1 MDTRLKKF
9 KYSLFTKLLCWLIAL
24 CTFCL
29 SASFML
35 QIFINCIVVGFDK
48 YYLNDKKIT
57 YFESYGFQN
66 RFNQDFSICFNLS
79 TNNAGKLTEGLKK
92 QKDTVVEDALQKFLD
107 YKASVIASELQ
118 YAVENWD
125 DSYYNYDGQ
134 VDVTIPSD
142 YNTKVYIN
150 ITDPESIQT
159 AQKILVNAK
168 GQEFLLYENLVR
180 DSAFDQSYNYSDV
193 IRDGENEYEIVIP
206 VQLSLTE
213 SEAKENISK
222 EYDEF
227 IQHIVEANCTV
238 SLDSLARL
246 ESRKNLKYYVVD
258 LDGVV
263 YSNIPSIPKNLKNN
277 DRYIL
282 ANKGNYDIKG
292 LEHPFLPESFE
303 ENNYNVLCLY
313 FDESFAEDDV
323 YGRMYNVFKNA
334 EKQDAYTLAFVVLVS
349 LIFSIVFFVFWL
361 SLVGKKTRS
370 DKAELNLIFKIPA
383 EIQIAIVGG
392 ILCALYVCLHDIL
405 QFGTEYFDNLIF
417 LHQFKIIF
425 VCVVCI
431 VCVLFSGLICSFVK
445 VKKTGKSIIKG
456 SLIYNL
462 LRVIFKGILFVCR
475 FIKGKTTEIFA
486 YKPKVFKYKVA
497 LSVFVYFALN
507 LFISFVLYLANY
519 FTVMDG
525 IVSFIL
531 TFILLLGFNGVVGY
545 FVVRYL
551 NNLDKIIIASGEHST
566 VDFGGSKVDSS
577 LLTLA
582 ENLENY
588 NDELQSAVNEAVKN
602 EQMKTQLITN
612 VSHDLKTPLTSLINY
627 SDLLSKCEI
636 NDETA
641 VEYIGVIN
649 NQSDKLKRLIE
660 DLIEASKASTG
671 NVQLNKIKLNLSELA
686 VQAIVEFAPDFDSNK
701 NEIKFTEPE
710 KAPVVYADSVKT
722 YRIISNL
729 FSNAK
734 KYSAK
739 GTRVYASVYE
749 DNLFGYFEIKNI
761 SREPLNISPET
772 LTERFVRGDESRTN
786 EGNGLGLSIA
796 KDLCKLQGG
805 DLSISIDGDL
815 FKATVKLP
823 KS

>member
-1 MDTRLKKF
+1 
-9 KYSLFTKLLCWLIAL
+9 
-24 CTFCL
+24 
-29 SASFML
+29 ML
-35 QIFINCIVVGFDK
+35 QIFINGIVVGFDD
-48 YYLNDKKIT
+48 YYLNNKKIT

-66 RFNQDFSICFNLS
+66 RFNQDFSTCFNLS

-142 YNTKVYIN
+142 YNTRVYVN

-206 VQLSLTE
+206 VQLSLNE
-213 SEAKENISK
+213 ADAKKHISE
-222 EYDEF
+222 EYDDF
-227 IQHIVEANCTV
+227 IRHIVEASSSV
-238 SLDSLARL
+238 SLDSLSRL

-258 LDGVV
+258 LDGAV

-277 DRYIL
+277 ERYIL

-303 ENNYNVLCLY
+303 KNNYNVLCMY

-334 EKQDAYTLAFVVLVS
+334 EMQDAYTLAFVVLVS
-349 LIFSIVFFVFWL
+349 LIISIVFFAVWL
-361 SLVGKKTRS
+361 SLIGKKTGS
-370 DKAELNLIFKIPA
+370 DKAKLNLIFKIPA
-383 EIQIAIVGG
+383 EIQIAVVGG
-392 ILCALYVCLHDIL
+392 ILCALYVCLHDTL
-405 QFGTEYFDNLIF
+405 QFGTDYFDNFIF
-417 LHQFKIIF
+417 LQQFKIIF
-425 VCVVCI
+425 ICVVCI
-431 VCVLFSGLICSFVK
+431 VCGLLSGLICSFVK
-445 VKKTGKSIIKG
+445 VKKAGKSIIKG

-462 LRVIFKGILFVCR
+462 LKFIFKGISFACR
-475 FIKGKTTEIFA
+475 FIKGKITEIFA
-486 YKPKVFKYKVA
+486 YKPKVFKYKVI
-497 LSVFVYFALN
+497 LSIFVYFALN

-531 TFILLLGFNGVVGY
+531 TFILLLAFNGVIGY

-641 VEYIGVIN
+641 VEYIDVIN

-710 KAPVVYADSVKT
+710 KAPVVYADSIKT

-734 KYSAK
+734 KYSAN

-749 DNLFGYFEIKNI
+749 DNSFGYFEIKNT
-761 SREPLNISPET
+761 SREPLNISPEA

-805 DLSISIDGDL
+805 ELNISIDGDL

-823 KS
+823 KN